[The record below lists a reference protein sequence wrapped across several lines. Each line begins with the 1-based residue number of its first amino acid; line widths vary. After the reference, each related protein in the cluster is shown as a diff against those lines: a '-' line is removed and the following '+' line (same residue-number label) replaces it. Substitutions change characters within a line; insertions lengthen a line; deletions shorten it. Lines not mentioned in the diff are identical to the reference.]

1 MRTDCSTS
9 IRWSGCFTDHK
20 GRGPST
26 LPAAAVVLCLIAWV
40 TLAAA
45 QAGPIEYRLD
55 TGSMV
60 GKPVSLEVK
69 LTNEGTGVLAVD
81 LGLSNRTYFTFD
93 LMSPDGH
100 RSSIRPKP
108 GDGFQPGGR
117 FRLAAGESQTVTVP
131 LNDLLDLNRPG
142 SYVLMLKYDG
152 TVTRQGEAVQV
163 QRQTRW
169 EFTLGK
175 KDPEQ
180 LRRRCGELLQI
191 IVSPARQPEHQSAVM
206 ALTAIRDVV
215 AVPYLLRSAE
225 ARGLATE
232 EVGALEKIGGPEAKE
247 ALQRLTKSSNRFT
260 AAAANGALARVK

>member
-40 TLAAA
+40 ALAAA
-45 QAGPIEYRLD
+45 QTGPIEYRL
-55 TGSMV
+55 
-60 GKPVSLEVK
+60 E
-69 LTNEGTGVLAVD
+69 
-81 LGLSNRTYFTFD
+81 
-93 LMSPDGH
+93 
-100 RSSIRPKP
+100 P